1 MLLRIGPGFSQ
12 PPEIWFQIFIFSLY
26 VLVKYQLTKNIWTI
40 DLMLCLLFIC
50 RSARFWRGWELL
62 SFSHE
67 DESRRGIFVFSRP
80 FRGRDGVDA
89 FSPDHFEEESFDP
102 WFLEVDDDTR
112 GWNLSSI
119 LGHFEVEKRPS
130 RASVWDFH
138 VRVEQFHRFKVGLI
152 FASKPSYNKANDRR
166 STVLCGIMSHR
177 TQTTSPRSFSFKGKF
192 PTK

>member
-67 DESRRGIFVFSRP
+67 DESRRGIFLFSRP
-80 FRGRDGVDA
+80 FRGRKEEFLGSYMF
-89 FSPDHFEEESFDP
+89 FSTISRTRLLIHDFWSRYEMRWGILPHSSAIPRSRQDP
-102 WFLEVDDDTR
+102 WETSAC
-112 GWNLSSI
+112 NLMC
-119 LGHFEVEKRPS
+119 
-130 RASVWDFH
+130 
-138 VRVEQFHRFKVGLI
+138 
-152 FASKPSYNKANDRR
+152 
-166 STVLCGIMSHR
+166 LCLLTIQSCKC
-177 TQTTSPRSFSFKGKF
+177 F
-192 PTK
+192 